1 MRKKKN
7 VVPLPSFTER
17 EIRMEQAL
25 EEIREIYAGMDGFIP
40 ETCPEGYQQRIIKQM
55 YGAAVEGLKVSPHSK
70 THKEVRLKWWQ
81 KLHLKYLRWR
91 AFRT

>member
-7 VVPLPSFTER
+7 VSPNPGKSIYCLNFTKLPSFTER

-55 YGAAVEGLKVSPHSK
+55 YRAAVEGLKEAK
-70 THKEVRLKWWQ
+70 
-81 KLHLKYLRWR
+81 
-91 AFRT
+91 

>member
-7 VVPLPSFTER
+7 VSPLPSFTER
-17 EIRMEQAL
+17 EIRMQQAL

-55 YGAAVEGLKVSPHSK
+55 YGAAVEGLKGTK
-70 THKEVRLKWWQ
+70 
-81 KLHLKYLRWR
+81 
-91 AFRT
+91 